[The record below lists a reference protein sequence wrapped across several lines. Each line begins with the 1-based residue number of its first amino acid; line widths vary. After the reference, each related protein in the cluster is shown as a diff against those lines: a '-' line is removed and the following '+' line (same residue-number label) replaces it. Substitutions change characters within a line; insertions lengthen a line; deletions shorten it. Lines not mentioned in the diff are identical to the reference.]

1 MKRAPTLNLNNS
13 EQLDIEE
20 QIKTSS
26 KRSPTPTVAALSR
39 RSVAVSPGNTIT
51 LPVLGRDITFICK
64 KIDANFVNKATMVY
78 SDNIRLQELL
88 DSDALDDIMPTM
100 TKSGQQFPGIGR
112 EISGVIEVA
121 DGSRR
126 RKAAILAK
134 KDYLVLVGDLT
145 DKEMD
150 YLSETGN
157 DHRKPSAY
165 EIGMRYKT
173 RLEREF
179 FNNVSQLSEDIKVDR
194 KIIKRCIETASL
206 PIEVIKCFKSPNEL
220 SARAGERL
228 AKIYRSHKESVMI
241 IAIELV
247 KIKNELTT
255 EQVISKFETVLPEQI
270 KPKER
275 FFRNGVKATYKTP
288 TDVTFSLKN
297 APEDLIKQIEQLL
310 ERNLDT

>member
-1 MKRAPTLNLNNS
+1 MKRAPILNLNNN
-13 EQLDIEE
+13 EQLDIED
-20 QIKTSS
+20 QIKTP

-39 RSVAVSPGNTIT
+39 RTSGFAPGNTIT
-51 LPVLGRDITFICK
+51 LSVLGRDIVFTCK
-64 KIDANFVNKATMVY
+64 VIEAKFVNKATMVY

-88 DSDALDDIMPTM
+88 DIDSLDDIMPTM

-112 EISGVIEVA
+112 ETNGVVEVA

-126 RKAAILAK
+126 RKAAILAQ
-134 KDYLVLVGDLT
+134 KDYIVLIGDLT

-165 EIGMRYKT
+165 ELGMHYKR

-179 FNNVSQLSEDIKVDR
+179 FGNTSQLADDIKVDR
-194 KIIKRCIETASL
+194 KIIKRCVDTASL

-228 AKIYRSHKESVMI
+228 AKIYRDHEDSVMMT
-241 IAIELV
+241 ASELV
-247 KIKNELTT
+247 KNKNKFTT
-255 EQVISKFETVLPEQI
+255 EEVMAKFEIAVPQAE
-270 KPKER
+270 KPTER
-275 FFRNGVKATYKTP
+275 VFSKGIKATYKTP
-288 TDVTFSLKN
+288 TNVTFSLKN
-297 APEDLIKQIEQLL
+297 ASEELIKKIELLL
-310 ERNLDT
+310 EENQ